1 MEALTGLDASFLYLE
16 TPTTHMHVGGVSIV
30 EGSMAFETFRDLV
43 ASRIHLV
50 PKLRQRLVE
59 VPLSIDY
66 PYWVD
71 DPDFNIHLHLQH
83 VRLPSPGGWRELRK
97 LASGIFSK
105 PLDRSRP
112 LWEFTFVEGIDTI
125 KQVPEGSVALISKIH
140 HAAID
145 GVAGTDIMAL
155 LFDMSSKA
163 KEIEAPKPFNPEPMP
178 NEIEMVARSTYNFF
192 TKPLKL
198 PQIIADTVNAT
209 IKTGFLTRAQ
219 GVDLPTVPFTA
230 PSTRLNR
237 IISAQR
243 KWNTAILSL
252 DRVKTLKRVM
262 DVTVND
268 VMLAICAGAL
278 RRYLLEKDELPPKPL
293 VAMVPIST
301 RGKGSEE
308 GGNRLS
314 MMFVQLATD
323 IEDNIER
330 LQKISE
336 NTNRGKI
343 YQQAIGAKML
353 SNIAESVPFGLGN
366 QAIRLYSRMQF
377 AQQHAPMFNVVI
389 TNVPGPQFP
398 IYLNGHKL
406 ISQMGGAPIVDG
418 MGLIITIFSYNGQM
432 TVSPTSDV
440 NSMPDLN
447 IFTRYIRESAN
458 ALEADIL
465 ALEKEL
471 EQEAA
476 TPTDMHSDQA
486 FEAINQYFQD
496 NPEFLRP
503 GAGIFEFRITE
514 PAKRA
519 WTLNLNDAPGSVTSG
534 SPEEADATFKI
545 KDEHFMR
552 IVSGDLDFQTAFVQ
566 GRLQV
571 SGDFEKAIKVG
582 SILSKIPTAELV
594 KPG

>member
-30 EGSMAFETFRDLV
+30 EGSMAFNAFRDLV

-71 DPDFNIHLHLQH
+71 DPNFNINLHLQH
-83 VRLPSPGGWRELRK
+83 IALPSPGGWREMRR
-97 LASGIFSK
+97 LASSIFSK

-125 KQVPEGSVALISKIH
+125 NQVPSGSVAIISKIH

-155 LFDMSSKA
+155 LFDMYPNP
-163 KEIEAPKPFNPEPMP
+163 KEIPDPQPFNPEPMP
-178 NEIEMVARSTYNFF
+178 NEIEMVAKSTFNFM

-198 PQIIADTVNAT
+198 PQLISDTVNAT

-230 PSTRLNR
+230 PATRLNK
-237 IISAQR
+237 IISAER

-252 DRVKTLKRVM
+252 DRVKALKRIM

-268 VMLAICAGAL
+268 VVLAICAGAL
-278 RRYLLEKDELPPKPL
+278 RRYLNEKEELPPKPL

-301 RGKGSEE
+301 RDKGGEE

-323 IEDNIER
+323 IDNHIDR
-330 LQKISE
+330 LKKISE

-343 YQQAIGAKML
+343 YQQAVGAKML
-353 SNIAESVPFGLGN
+353 SNLAETVPFGLAN
-366 QAIRLYSRMQF
+366 QAIRLYSRLQI
-377 AQQHAPMFNVVI
+377 AQSHAPMFNVVI

-406 ISQMGGAPIVDG
+406 IQQMGGAPIVDG
-418 MGLIITIFSYNGQM
+418 MGLIITVFSYNGQM
-432 TVSPTSDV
+432 TISPTSDA

-447 IFTRYIRESAN
+447 IFTRYLRESAN
-458 ALEADIL
+458 QLESEIL
-465 ALEKEL
+465 ELEKEI
-471 EQEAA
+471 EKEKA
-476 TPTDMHSDQA
+476 TPNVLESDAA
-486 FEAINQYFQD
+486 FNAINQYFQE
-496 NPEFLRP
+496 NPDFLRP

-519 WTLNLNDAPGSVTSG
+519 YTLNLNDAPGSVIAG
-534 SPEEADATFKI
+534 VPDAADASFKI

-552 IVSGDLDFQTAFVQ
+552 ILAGDLDFQTAFVQ

-582 SILSKIPTAELV
+582 AILSKI
-594 KPG
+594 